1 MLNLIEM
8 VAGLGLIYF
17 GLSRFGGASQGRG
30 VLYAL
35 VALAGLVLAVHGLLL
50 YQVPDFF
57 KPSA

>member
-8 VAGLGLIYF
+8 VVGLGLIYF

>member
-1 MLNLIEM
+1 MLNLVEM
-8 VAGLGLIYF
+8 VVGLGLIYF

-35 VALAGLVLAVHGLLL
+35 VALAGLVLAVHGLLI

-57 KPSA
+57 KPSV